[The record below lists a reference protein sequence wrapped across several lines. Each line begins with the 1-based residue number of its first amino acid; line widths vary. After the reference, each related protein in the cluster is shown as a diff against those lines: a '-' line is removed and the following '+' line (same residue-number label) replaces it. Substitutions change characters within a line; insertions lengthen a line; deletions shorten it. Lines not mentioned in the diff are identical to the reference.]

1 MNTSTHYT
9 IKQFD
14 PPPLPPPQKKKK
26 KKKRRKKKKK
36 KRNSQGQS
44 TFTFNPIK
52 P

>member
-14 PPPLPPPQKKKK
+14 PPSLPPPQKKKLK
-26 KKKRRKKKKK
+26 KKKKKKK

>member
-14 PPPLPPPQKKKK
+14 RPPLPPPQKKKK
-26 KKKRRKKKKK
+26 KKKKK